1 MAINDISLTAGMRTN
16 LVNLQDTVTLLNR
29 TQGRLATGKK
39 VNTALDN
46 PISFFTAQAHM
57 ARASDISALK
67 DGMNESVQTIRA
79 ADTGIKG
86 ISSLLE
92 AARSVAAAA
101 KQTSGNYLKV
111 TLGAVA
117 AGNVITV
124 GGVAYTATGAAV
136 TAATTEFNIG
146 TDTAATASNLAALIN
161 SSVEGTTATDM
172 IATVSG
178 SVITLSLK
186 SSTVALTNA
195 LTAVSGGTNFTADTT
210 ITSPRNELAK
220 QYNIITAQIDAL
232 GNASGYKGTN
242 LLASNDLSVGFEGS
256 TLSVKGFDAS
266 ASGLGAQVIATKTSG
281 GTSGLAWAVNSDV
294 DTDISKLNTAVAKL
308 KTESSKLS
316 SSLSII
322 NIQQDFSTNM
332 INTLTEG
339 ADKLTLADMNE
350 EGANMLM
357 LQTRQSLGT
366 TSLSLASQAA
376 QAVLRLFA

>member
-16 LVNLQDTVTLLNR
+16 LVNLQDTVNLLNR

-57 ARASDISALK
+57 ARASDIASLK

-79 ADTGIKG
+79 ADAGIKG

-92 AARSVAAAA
+92 AARSVASAA
-101 KQTSGNYLKV
+101 KQTAGNYLKV
-111 TLGAVA
+111 TLGTVA
-117 AGNVITV
+117 AGNSITI
-124 GGVAYTATGAAV
+124 GGTAYTATAAGV
-136 TAATTEFNIG
+136 TAATTEFNLG

-161 SSVEGTTATDM
+161 SSVEATNDM
-172 IATVSG
+172 VATVSG
-178 SVITLSLK
+178 SVLTLSFK
-186 SSTVALTNA
+186 SSTVPLTSVTSVTTG
-195 LTAVSGGTNFTADTT
+195 TAAAYAIDTT
-210 ITSPRNELAK
+210 VTSPRNELAK
-220 QYNIITAQIDAL
+220 QYNVITAQIDAL

-242 LLASNDLSVGFEGS
+242 LLASNDMNVGFEGAS
-256 TLSVKGFDAS
+256 LSVKGFDAS

-281 GTSGLAWAVNSDV
+281 GTSGFAWSVNSDI
-294 DTDISKLNTAVAKL
+294 DGDISKLNVAVAKL
-308 KTESSKLS
+308 KSESSKLS

-339 ADKLTLADMNE
+339 SDKLTLADMNE

-376 QAVLRLFA
+376 QSVLRLF